1 MFYGYVGDDVEVL
14 AGVRRVFWGVTEF
27 QHLVDIINQTDLV
40 EDIDGEDKL
49 GQPMVQLSFVRDWGT
64 VDVFA
69 LTGFRDRTF
78 PGPDGR
84 LSPVRID
91 DHPLYE
97 SSAEQLRTDFA
108 IRYSAHMGPVEFGV
122 YQFSGT
128 SRDPIPVPELRPS
141 GVVYRP
147 YYPVIDQTGFDG
159 QAIAGDWAFKLE
171 AMRRS
176 GYGDHYWAAVGGF
189 ERTIVGPFGTRADLG
204 VVLEYMYDER
214 GDEAFNTI
222 FEHDLALGL
231 RWHAND
237 LSDTQALVG
246 VIWDVESSEYVFSLE
261 ASRRLGETWGLYLE
275 SRVFGGGDDDP
286 VSDPFNPAFKTATLQ
301 RDDYVQFELTKYF

>member
-1 MFYGYVGDDVEVL
+1 
-14 AGVRRVFWGVTEF
+14 
-27 QHLVDIINQTDLV
+27 
-40 EDIDGEDKL
+40 
-49 GQPMVQLSFVRDWGT
+49 
-64 VDVFA
+64 
-69 LTGFRDRTF
+69 
-78 PGPDGR
+78 
-84 LSPVRID
+84 
-91 DHPLYE
+91 
-97 SSAEQLRTDFA
+97 
-108 IRYSAHMGPVEFGV
+108 
-122 YQFSGT
+122 
-128 SRDPIPVPELRPS
+128 
-141 GVVYRP
+141 
-147 YYPVIDQTGFDG
+147 
-159 QAIAGDWAFKLE
+159 
-171 AMRRS
+171 
-176 GYGDHYWAAVGGF
+176 
-189 ERTIVGPFGTRADLG
+189 
-204 VVLEYMYDER
+204 MYDER